1 MTRIVIILACF
12 IPAPALAH
20 IGHVGGLAGHDHWVA
35 VAAIAVALVA
45 AAVVALKGRG
55 VEASKEHKPEFQE
68 A

>member
-1 MTRIVIILACF
+1 
-12 IPAPALAH
+12 
-20 IGHVGGLAGHDHWVA
+20 VA
-35 VAAIAVALVA
+35 VAAIAAALVA